1 MRERPRRCRPPVY
14 LYCPHQPLNPSS
26 SRCISHAPATPHPAR
41 LRAGTPLLLI
51 QCGAPPQPAA
61 LAPSP
66 ARLHAGPPPLLILS
80 PVAASRA
87 SAPGHRERASAPR
100 LPAHKEAG
108 PPHFPRHARGAPC
121 AKNPSTIGAPMTSI
135 SFPVNQDNMMFTM
148 MHMLQIDYI
157 DPMIKEGQVY
167 YMELYE
173 V

>member
-1 MRERPRRCRPPVY
+1 
-14 LYCPHQPLNPSS
+14 
-26 SRCISHAPATPHPAR
+26 
-41 LRAGTPLLLI
+41 
-51 QCGAPPQPAA
+51 AA

-100 LPAHKEAG
+100 LPAHKAAG